1 MSTKSHV
8 KIVTDPRDLPA
19 GLVRAASFVKREA
32 DLIRVAVAQGKIKGW
47 KFVLDGDAPCR
58 GTVYVKPE
66 DAEVFL
72 RGFYERHEGKVPQN
86 LIVPPA
92 PQSLDAKMEAIH
104 VCLLRIESL
113 LEHFLIQPHR
123 KPEDR
128 DQIPLDFSE

>member
-1 MSTKSHV
+1 MSNKSHA

-32 DLIRVAVAQGKIKGW
+32 DLIRTAVGQGKLKGW

-66 DAEVFL
+66 DAKVFL
-72 RGFYERHEGKVPQN
+72 REFYERHEEKVPQN

-104 VCLLRIESL
+104 SCLLRIEGM
-113 LEHFLIQPHR
+113 LEDFVTRPYKHEDPH
-123 KPEDR
+123 
-128 DQIPLDFSE
+128 QIPLDLSA